1 MSILNSDPW
10 FGRGATLFSGPAKYA
25 GMGGT
30 LASVDP
36 TNGTAVTGSQKVF
49 TDTDPRT
56 NSGGVLLSNRPVTC
70 IAVRNTSGTVL
81 LPGTVVKFKKA
92 AILDEVDGPA
102 AAATDAPLG
111 VVDEYLP
118 AAGVANN
125 DVFWL
130 VVSGP
135 TAITTAATLAPGALV
150 TATAGAAATG
160 TAANAIGVVVTAP
173 ANGKVRT
180 LVGINYGHSAA

>member
-10 FGRGATLFSGPAKYA
+10 FGRGQTLGVTDVTA
-25 GMGGT
+25 GG
-30 LASVDP
+30 
-36 TNGTAVTGSQKVF
+36 AVTGSQKVF
-49 TDTDPRT
+49 TDADPRT
-56 NSGGVLLSNRPVTC
+56 SNSGLFLSNRPVTC
-70 IAVRNTSGTVL
+70 IAVRNVSGAPL
-81 LPGTVVKFKKA
+81 LPGAVVKFQKA
-92 AILDEVDGPA
+92 DVINNVDGTA

-118 AAGVANN
+118 ASGVANG

-135 TAITTAATLAPGALV
+135 TAITTAATLAAGALV

-160 TAANAIGVVVTAP
+160 TAANAIGVVISAP
-173 ANGKVRT
+173 AGGKVRT
-180 LVGINYGHSAA
+180 LLNTSYGHSAV

>member
-10 FGRGATLFSGPAKYA
+10 FGSGTTLFAGPARYA
-25 GMGGT
+25 GFD
-30 LASVDP
+30 LANATVDP
-36 TNGTAVTGSQKVF
+36 QNGKNCTGSQKVF
-49 TDTDPRT
+49 ADFDPRVT
-56 NSGGVLLSNRPVTC
+56 NTGVWLSNRPVTC
-70 IAVRNTSGTVL
+70 IAVRNTSGGPL
-81 LPGTVVKFKKA
+81 LPGALVKFKKS
-92 AILDEVDGPA
+92 AILDEVDGVA

-118 AAGVANN
+118 ASGVANN

-135 TAITTAATLAPGALV
+135 TAINTAAALTAGSLV

-160 TAANAIGVVVTAP
+160 TAANAIGVTISAP

-180 LVGINYGHSAA
+180 LVNTGYGHSAA

>member
-1 MSILNSDPW
+1 MSILMTDPG
-10 FGRGATLFSGPAKYA
+10 FGRGQTLGVRDTESGR
-25 GMGGT
+25 GT
-30 LASVDP
+30 
-36 TNGTAVTGSQKVF
+36 TGTQKAF
-49 TDTDPRT
+49 TDSDPRT
-56 NSGGVLLSNRPVTC
+56 NNSGVFLSNRPVTC
-70 IAVRNTSGTVL
+70 IAVRNTSGGPL

-92 AILDEVDGPA
+92 AILDEVDGAA

-135 TAITTAATLAPGALV
+135 TAITTAATLAPGAFV

-160 TAANAIGVVVTAP
+160 TQANAVGVVITAP
-173 ANGKVRT
+173 ANGRVRT
-180 LVGINYGHSAA
+180 LVGHADGHSAA